1 MDIDINLL
9 PEEIRPKP
17 LLNARMLLLLVVVG
31 VLGFGCYYFYDLK
44 AGTEADAAV
53 AESRIEAVEDE
64 ASDLANNA
72 EAKEIVAGISEAKAT
87 LAELEAATSDYVVF
101 KDSRIGWGEVVDRVA
116 IRLVGGI
123 TLESIVA
130 SGSDVV
136 EVGGVASSY
145 ERAAAYASSLELDDS
160 FDNVHTREWE
170 GTVGRF
176 LLSIDVVTGGAE

>member
-116 IRLVGGI
+116 ISRSWRVVAMWWKSVVWHRATNGPLPTLRRWSWTTALI
-123 TLESIVA
+123 TFTPV
-130 SGSDVV
+130 SGK
-136 EVGGVASSY
+136 
-145 ERAAAYASSLELDDS
+145 
-160 FDNVHTREWE
+160 
-170 GTVGRF
+170 GR
-176 LLSIDVVTGGAE
+176 SAGSCCRSMS